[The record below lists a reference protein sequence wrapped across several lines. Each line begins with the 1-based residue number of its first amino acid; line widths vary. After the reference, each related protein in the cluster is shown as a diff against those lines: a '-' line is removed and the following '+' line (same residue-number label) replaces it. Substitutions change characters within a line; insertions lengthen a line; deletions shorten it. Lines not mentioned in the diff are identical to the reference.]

1 LEIKYQKK
9 ESVISVKY
17 GRNGNHSSLNLF
29 FDYFS
34 KDTEILK
41 GKYTHK
47 KSTYITESAFYFAPP
62 NIILSNHFNDELL
75 KFAKFYESK
84 VNSLVPLRKGSNY
97 RT

>member
-62 NIILSNHFNDELL
+62 LGFCSSSWTRTKEALYL
-75 KFAKFYESK
+75 KS
-84 VNSLVPLRKGSNY
+84 NSLIPF
-97 RT
+97 

>member
-62 NIILSNHFNDELL
+62 LGLEPRRRSILNPI
-75 KFAKFYESK
+75 A
-84 VNSLVPLRKGSNY
+84 
-97 RT
+97 